1 MEALRKKVLVVDD
14 DPVIGRSF
22 DRVLSESGYEVSTAH
37 DGSQALASMSRE
49 DYDVVFTDIKMPGMD
64 GLELAERI
72 RKTRPWV
79 PVVIITGYGTPANE
93 ARAEAAGVAGFLNK
107 PLSPETI
114 VSSTR
119 AALRVIEGG
128 AGKARLEPAA
138 APPALLVAAAK
149 VRPVAEAG
157 PVAEARPAAAG
168 EAPPE
173 NRAVALLKSTGLF
186 LAAPFVGLAF
196 IVAMPFVLLGTLAWM
211 VVQPLAQRL
220 RPIAPFLKNVGLFFA
235 APFVGLAY
243 IIAFPF
249 IGAGVLLWNAAKALK
264 KRSDAE

>member
-1 MEALRKKVLVVDD
+1 MKTLRKKVLVVDD

-22 DRVLSESGYEVSTAH
+22 DRVLTENGYEVSTAP
-37 DGSQALASMSRE
+37 DGAQALERIKRE
-49 DYDVVFTDIKMPGMD
+49 HYDVVFTDIRMPGMG
-64 GLELAERI
+64 GLEVAERI
-72 RKTRPWV
+72 RKARPWV

-149 VRPVAEAG
+149 VRPVAEA
-157 PVAEARPAAAG
+157 RPAAAG

-196 IVAMPFVLLGTLAWM
+196 IVAIPFVLLGTLAWM

-264 KRSDAE
+264 RSDAE

>member
-1 MEALRKKVLVVDD
+1 MKTLRKKVLVVDD

-22 DRVLSESGYEVSTAH
+22 DRVLSENGYEVSTAS
-37 DGSQALASMSRE
+37 DGPQALARISRG

-93 ARAEAAGVAGFLNK
+93 ARAGAAGVAGFLNK

-128 AGKARLEPAA
+128 KARLEPAA
-138 APPALLVAAAK
+138 APAVLLVA
-149 VRPVAEAG
+149 
-157 PVAEARPAAAG
+157 VAEARPEVAPPAPLVAAAAG

-173 NRAVALLKSTGLF
+173 SRAIALLKSTGLF
-186 LAAPFVGLAF
+186 LAAPFVGLAY
-196 IVAMPFVLLGTLAWM
+196 IVAMPFVMLGALAWM
-211 VVQPLAQRL
+211 AVRPLANRL
-220 RPIAPFLKNVGLFFA
+220 QAITPFLKNVGLFFA

-243 IIAFPF
+243 VIAFPF
-249 IGAGVLLWNAAKALK
+249 IGAGMLLWRAAKALR
-264 KRSDAE
+264 KRPEAE